1 MSKIRTLRVLSFVA
15 VAWFAVQGTPG
26 GAQTPGEE
34 PQAPLS
40 PEAVVVTMTP
50 GHPGVDVA
58 LPSGFGIADEH
69 ISVVGWASF
78 RPYISSAVY
87 TSDVNLGGR
96 WNTSGSSFL
105 YAPLPDDIPNGAD
118 ITQVAFYVEDSS
130 ATVDFTGRL
139 CRYYTESNAGG
150 TPGSDCP
157 FSVSTSGSP
166 GNIGIG
172 GDPNVTMM
180 RRVDLTGD
188 GPIEVINWVLH
199 HNQGTALDG
208 SIKIRQARIL
218 WRRQVSPAPV
228 TATFLDVPT
237 THPYFKFV
245 EALAASGITGGCG
258 SGNYCPD
265 SPLTRGEMAV
275 FLAAALGL
283 HWPVF

>member
-1 MSKIRTLRVLSFVA
+1 MSTIRNLRVLSFVA
-15 VAWFAVQGTPG
+15 AAWFAVQGTPV

-50 GHPGVDVA
+50 GHPGLDEGLA
-58 LPSGFGIADEH
+58 SGFGTADDH

-78 RPYISSAVY
+78 LPYISSAVY
-87 TSDVNLGGR
+87 TSDTTLGGR
-96 WNTSGSSFL
+96 WNTAGSSWL
-105 YAPLPDDIPNGAD
+105 YAPVPADIPNGAD

-139 CRYYTESNAGG
+139 CRFYTESGSG
-150 TPGSDCP
+150 TTAGSDCP
-157 FSVSTSGSP
+157 FSVSTSGTP
-166 GNIGIG
+166 GNIGVG

-228 TATFLDVPT
+228 AATFLDVPT
-237 THPYFKFV
+237 TNPFFRFV
-245 EALAASGITGGCG
+245 EALAAAGITGGCG
-258 SGNYCPD
+258 SGNYCPN
-265 SPLTRGEMAV
+265 SPVTRGQMAV
-275 FLAAALGL
+275 FLSAALGL
-283 HWPVF
+283 HWPAF

>member
-1 MSKIRTLRVLSFVA
+1 MSKIRNLRVLSFVA

-50 GHPGVDVA
+50 GHPGVDAA

-69 ISVVGWASF
+69 ISVVGWTSF
-78 RPYISSAVY
+78 RPYVSSAVY

-96 WNTSGSSFL
+96 WTTSGSSFL

-118 ITQVAFYVEDSS
+118 ITQVAFYVEDSN
-130 ATVDFTGRL
+130 AAVDFTGRL
-139 CRYYTESNAGG
+139 CRYYTESSFGG
-150 TPGSDCP
+150 TPASDCP
-157 FSVSTSGSP
+157 FSVSTSGTP
-166 GNIGIG
+166 GNVGIG

-188 GPIEVINWVLH
+188 GPFEVINWVLH

-237 THPYFKFV
+237 THPYFRFV

-258 SGNYCPD
+258 SDNYCPD
-265 SPLTRGEMAV
+265 DPLTRGQMAV